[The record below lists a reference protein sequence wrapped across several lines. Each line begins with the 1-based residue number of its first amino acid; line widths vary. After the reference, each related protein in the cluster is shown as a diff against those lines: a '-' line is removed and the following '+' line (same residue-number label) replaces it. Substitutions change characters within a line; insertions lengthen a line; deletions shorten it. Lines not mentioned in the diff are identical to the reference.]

1 MLALCNKIKA
11 MATTTIAI
19 IGATGRMGSAI
30 ARSLA
35 RGPYRLLLFAHDKE
49 KLENLKSDIVHDSPL
64 AEIDCVGCPMDA
76 SWEADVIIPAVPYAA
91 EKEVAEKIREVA
103 TQKIVVSIANP
114 LNETNSGLLTPAST
128 SAAEELQKSLPFSKV
143 VKAFSTSYAANFSQP
158 VIGGQKAD
166 AFIAGNDEEAVS
178 LVRDLVKTAGFQPV
192 VAGNLAVSRT
202 LESMQLLLIQ
212 LTQKNEYKGAAGFKI
227 LHN

>member
-1 MLALCNKIKA
+1 

-19 IGATGRMGSAI
+19 IGATGKMGSAI

-49 KLENLKSDIVHDSPL
+49 KLENLKSDIVHDLPS
-64 AEIDCVGCPMDA
+64 ADIDCVGCPMDA

-114 LNETNSGLLTPAST
+114 LNDTYSGLITPAST
-128 SAAEELQKSLPFSKV
+128 SAAEELQKSLPSSKV

-178 LVRDLVKTAGFQPV
+178 LVRELVTTAGFQPV

-212 LTQKNEYKGAAGFKI
+212 LTQKNGYKGAAGFKI
-227 LHN
+227 LHS

>member
-1 MLALCNKIKA
+1 
-11 MATTTIAI
+11 
-19 IGATGRMGSAI
+19 
-30 ARSLA
+30 
-35 RGPYRLLLFAHDKE
+35 
-49 KLENLKSDIVHDSPL
+49 
-64 AEIDCVGCPMDA
+64 
-76 SWEADVIIPAVPYAA
+76 
-91 EKEVAEKIREVA
+91 VAEKIKEVA